1 MKSMYTNQKSK
12 IVNFSLFIGLVILP
26 WVLVIFYVMTLAH
39 PRFISTSDVVV
50 KQVSDASVPTGGG
63 LSALLGVNS
72 TSKEDATYLTEFIL
86 SNDMIKT
93 LNEKFKFREAYYV
106 DGSDPIYEI
115 DPDAT
120 QEELLNY
127 FKERVRI
134 DLDEQSYILTVTT
147 EGFSPSY
154 AYALNEAILSE
165 SEQFVNEISQ
175 EVARD
180 QLVFAE
186 TQLEEAEDRLNEA
199 KEELLS
205 YQNTNEIYDP
215 QANAQIINQLIG
227 SLQGQLS
234 SLRTEERQLLS
245 YLNPDAPQVVSLR
258 SQIKAVEEQ
267 IAQEQTKLTSPNT
280 TKLNRQAIQFETI
293 KADVDFAT
301 ELYKLS
307 LSSLEKS
314 RLEAFKKM
322 KNLIIISNPYE
333 AEEALYP
340 RRVYIIWTSLA
351 LLLMFYGFVRLV
363 MAVVRDHRS

>member
-1 MKSMYTNQKSK
+1 
-12 IVNFSLFIGLVILP
+12 
-26 WVLVIFYVMTLAH
+26 MTLAH
-39 PRFISTSDVVV
+39 PRFVSTADVVV
-50 KQVSDASVPTGGG
+50 KQVSDSSVPSGGG

-72 TSKEDATYLTEFIL
+72 TSKEDATYLTEYIL
-86 SNDMIKT
+86 SNDMVKR
-93 LNEKFKFREAYYV
+93 LDNKFKFREAYYV

-120 QEELLNY
+120 QEDLLEY
-127 FKERVRI
+127 FKKRVHI
-134 DLDEQSYILTVTT
+134 DLDEQSYVLSVST
-147 EGFSPSY
+147 EGFDSKY
-154 AYALNEAILSE
+154 AFELNKAILGE
-165 SEQFVNEISQ
+165 SERFVNRISQ

-180 QLVFAE
+180 QLAFAE
-186 TQLEEAEDRLNEA
+186 TQLDESEDRLNNA
-199 KEELLS
+199 KEQLLN
-205 YQNTNEIYDP
+205 YQNKNEIYDP
-215 QANAQIINQLIG
+215 QANAQIVNQLIG
-227 SLQGQLS
+227 SLQAQLS

-280 TKLNRQAIQFETI
+280 TKLNRQAVQFETI

-322 KNLIIISNPYE
+322 KNLIVISTPYE
-333 AEEALYP
+333 AEEASYP
-340 RRVYIIWTSLA
+340 RQAYLIWTSLA
-351 LLLMFYGFVRLV
+351 LLLMLYGFVRLV